1 MTAVLEV
8 EGLVKSFGGV
18 VAVDGVSFSLPS
30 GTVLG
35 VIGPNGSGKTTLLN
49 LLNGVHRPTAGRV
62 RFAGMDV
69 TGTPPDRLAA
79 LGVMRTFQ
87 NTRVFR
93 TLTVFQNMMVPLLH
107 RTVGPGAASRRA
119 MELLERVGLKG
130 MAHSAASELS
140 GGQQRLLEFAR
151 ALMTGPRLVLMD
163 EPFAG
168 VHPAVVEVMSR
179 HMQALRG
186 EGTSFVVVSHE
197 IPVLMAL
204 SDRIICLDRG
214 KVIAEGTPEEIRN
227 NEAVIEAYLG
237 SAAHS

>member
-1 MTAVLEV
+1 
-8 EGLVKSFGGV
+8 
-18 VAVDGVSFSLPS
+18 
-30 GTVLG
+30 
-35 VIGPNGSGKTTLLN
+35 
-49 LLNGVHRPTAGRV
+49 
-62 RFAGMDV
+62 
-69 TGTPPDRLAA
+69 
-79 LGVMRTFQ
+79 
-87 NTRVFR
+87 
-93 TLTVFQNMMVPLLH
+93 
-107 RTVGPGAASRRA
+107 
-119 MELLERVGLKG
+119 LLERVGLKG